1 MKRHLEHPSY
11 PTEDRDEARKK
22 QEDEWLCPE
31 KAAPYLRV
39 CTSFLAKRRQ
49 EKHPHL
55 MRQGP
60 PFYKIGGRIWYK
72 RSDLDRWREA
82 RRVDPAGPADG

>member
-1 MKRHLEHPSY
+1 MKRHLKSPSA
-11 PTEDRDEARKK
+11 PAGDRDETRIN
-22 QEDEWLCPE
+22 EEEEWLSPE
-31 KAAPYLRV
+31 QAAPHLRV

-72 RSDLDRWREA
+72 KSDLDRWREA
-82 RRVDPAGPADG
+82 RRFDPEGPADE